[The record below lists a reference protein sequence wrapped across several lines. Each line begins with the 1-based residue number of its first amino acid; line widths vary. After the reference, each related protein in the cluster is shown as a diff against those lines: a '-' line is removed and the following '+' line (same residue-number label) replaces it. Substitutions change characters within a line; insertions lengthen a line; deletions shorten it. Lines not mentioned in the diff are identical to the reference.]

1 MKVRFF
7 FIGAFLA
14 LSACAPYSASV
25 PSGEPTVSP
34 APQPGAV
41 EVAAAIVQANNALFQ
56 PGNRDLPAQVV
67 FSLDPAVTS
76 GKLSNLG
83 QEIFRLK
90 NTSPTD
96 PAKRE
101 LALNVT
107 DETYRPN
114 DFRKVPASMAG
125 SDQVYICGLVI
136 KRALLPK
143 GHLGPGNDYG
153 SFLLKCRV
161 DLRDNQPVGV
171 EHIGISW
178 ITPR

>member
-1 MKVRFF
+1 VTN
-7 FIGAFLA
+7 AS
-14 LSACAPYSASV
+14 LSS
-25 PSGEPTVSP
+25 
-34 APQPGAV
+34 
-41 EVAAAIVQANNALFQ
+41 
-56 PGNRDLPAQVV
+56 
-67 FSLDPAVTS
+67 
-76 GKLSNLG
+76 LG

-114 DFRKVPASMAG
+114 DFRNVPASMAG
-125 SDQVYICGLVI
+125 SDQVYVVGVVI

-143 GHLGPGNDYG
+143 GHLGPGSDYG

-161 DLRDNQPVGV
+161 DLRENRPVGV
-171 EHIGISW
+171 EHIGVTG
-178 ITPR
+178 ITRR

>member
-1 MKVRFF
+1 MMTKALITWGGWLGHEPDLLANLFAGWLRDAGMHVTVTDSLACFEDKE
-7 FIGAFLA
+7 A
-14 LSACAPYSASV
+14 LSRFDLIV
-25 PSGEPTVSP
+25 PIWTMSTI
-34 APQPGAV
+34 A
-41 EVAAAIVQANNALFQ
+41 
-56 PGNRDLPAQVV
+56 
-67 FSLDPAVTS
+67 
-76 GKLSNLG
+76 
-83 QEIFRLK
+83 
-90 NTSPTD
+90 
-96 PAKRE
+96 RE